1 MKYGGNQKLIKYFEK
16 LNWTCRTI
24 VGYYDTEE
32 LSIYRYHL
40 RQKINQIMTGNL
52 MQQTIPISSPP
63 TTLDQECFLSM
74 HMQVISVDFSAGPI
88 GLTVMKGSKN
98 LAYVSHIVP
107 EGTTL
112 VVLEKHSVKKCI
124 VIIKSQH
131 RGSI

>member
-1 MKYGGNQKLIKYFEK
+1 MKYGGNRKLIKYFEK

-32 LSIYRYHL
+32 LSIYRHHL
-40 RQKINQIMTGNL
+40 RQKINQIMTTGNL

-63 TTLDQECFLSM
+63 TTLDQQECFLSM
-74 HMQVISVDFSAGPI
+74 HMQVISVVFSAGPI
-88 GLTVMKGSKN
+88 GLTVIKGSKK

-112 VVLEKHSVKKCI
+112 VVLEKHSVL
-124 VIIKSQH
+124 
-131 RGSI
+131 